1 MANEREERTAQ
12 GVVFTTAQLVWRDE
26 ESGEVLEIEV
36 VGGAPWV
43 QELVEQGFVPT
54 EGGESRVQRY
64 RCRIEIAPD
73 PS

>member
-1 MANEREERTAQ
+1 MGIEREERAVP

-36 VGGAPWV
+36 VGAAPWV

-54 EGGESRVQRY
+54 EGAGSRLQRY

-73 PS
+73 PG